1 MADLQDDPYDTDT
14 DTTAAAGDLDG
25 PQEDPS
31 AGTVTTDTASLA
43 TPASSAERARVL
55 LASHPVVD
63 GHNSLAP
70 TLLRRR
76 GTSHGHDLEQGDT
89 FLDTDMPRI
98 KAGALGGQFWSV
110 EADAEAVREGRAVG
124 STLELIDL
132 VRDLISSYP
141 ESLRLALGAG
151 DLADARNCG
160 RVASLLGPASGPA
173 MGDSLATLRAF
184 HFLGVRALSLAGARW
199 AEDGLSRFGHEVV
212 REMNR
217 LGVIIDLSGTSDE
230 TMRATFAVTKA
241 PAMFSHSVARAVG
254 EWPGDG
260 GVPDDILTLLG
271 ANNGV
276 CMVSFAAEQLTGER
290 LAHDRFPGERLARDR
305 IADDGK
311 GPSLSDVADHV
322 ERVREVAGPECVGL
336 SGTYGRESGT
346 PHTVGLED
354 TSCYPLLITE
364 LLDRGWTD
372 TAITD
377 LTWGN
382 AARVLRDTE
391 FLARAAQQRRPPSTA
406 TIEELDDVRR

>member
-14 DTTAAAGDLDG
+14 TAAAGDLDAT
-25 PQEDPS
+25 PPHPASE
-31 AGTVTTDTASLA
+31 TVTTTDTASVA

-55 LASHPVVD
+55 LVSHPVVD

-70 TLLRRR
+70 TLRRR
-76 GTSHGHDLEQGDT
+76 GAGHRHDLEQGDS

-98 KAGALGGQFWSV
+98 KAGALGAQFWSLEV
-110 EADAEAVREGRAVG
+110 DADEVREGRAV
-124 STLELIDL
+124 STTLELIDL
-132 VRDLISSYP
+132 VRDLILSYP

-160 RVASLLGPASGPA
+160 RVASLLGPVSGPA

-184 HFLGVRALSLAGARW
+184 HFLGVRSLALAGARW

-212 REMNR
+212 RELNR
-217 LGVIIDLSGTSDE
+217 LGVVIDLSGTSDE

-241 PAMFSHSVARAVG
+241 PAMFSHSAARALG
-254 EWPGDG
+254 DRPDG

-276 CMVSFAAEQLTGER
+276 CMVSFAPDQFAPDQLSRDQLTRES
-290 LAHDRFPGERLARDR
+290 
-305 IADDGK
+305 K
-311 GPSLSDVADHV
+311 SPSLTEVADHV
-322 ERVREVAGPECVGL
+322 ERVRDVAGPECVGL

-354 TSCYPLLITE
+354 TSCYPQLITE
-364 LLDRGWTD
+364 LLDRGWDD

-391 FLARAAQQRRPPSTA
+391 FLARAAQQRRSPSTV
-406 TIEELDDVRR
+406 TIGELDDSRR